1 MISILA
7 GSILVNI
14 SWLTSYLVKWSI
26 ASHTPPCFKL
36 SVEVMV
42 QGYLVYQDEWDAGI
56 GEVLQC

>member
-1 MISILA
+1 M
-7 GSILVNI
+7 NI
-14 SWLTSYLVKWSI
+14 SWVTSYFVKLSI